1 MAHAVL
7 DGPHG
12 HTLLKTMTMS
22 ADIDAS
28 GQVPTGWLLAKMDLA
43 GAVLP
48 GRHFGGPVQL
58 AGLSDV
64 VVSGRPRLGQCITFR
79 GRWIAGDAGQVLLGI
94 EAFSEERGQAGEEKL
109 LSAQLRYVPAVV
121 EVPVNIF
128 PGSF

>member
-1 MAHAVL
+1 ML
-7 DGPHG
+7 DDAGW
-12 HTLLKTMTMS
+12 HTLLKTMTMP

-58 AGLSDV
+58 AGLADV
-64 VVSGRPRLGQCITFR
+64 VVSGRPRLGQCITLR
-79 GRWIAGDAGQVLLGI
+79 GRWVAGDAERVLLDV
-94 EAFSEERGQAGEEKL
+94 EAFSEERGLAGEAKL
-109 LSAQLRYVPAVV
+109 LSAQLRYVRAVV